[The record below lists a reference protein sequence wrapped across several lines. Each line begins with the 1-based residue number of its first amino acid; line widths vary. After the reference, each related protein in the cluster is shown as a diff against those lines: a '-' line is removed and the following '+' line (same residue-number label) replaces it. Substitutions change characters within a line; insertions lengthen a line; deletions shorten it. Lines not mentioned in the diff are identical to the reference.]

1 MPHPYINTSDE
12 KIPRRHRGARALPK
26 FGPRRHSLIPITTTP
41 GVHTNQQPFATRK
54 PARTDISGECAMP
67 ATSHA
72 SALLIVAMTSV
83 VMASVALTPMTA
95 RAENIDQD
103 KDKSG
108 PKLFAATCAEC
119 HRSARGLAKGRLS
132 IMLQYYLKQHYTSS
146 SATAQTLTAYLQS
159 VDTPPRSKPQPGKS
173 SASAATASAPRPPAT
188 QSAATTTGLSVPR
201 PPALVPG
208 R

>member
-1 MPHPYINTSDE
+1 
-12 KIPRRHRGARALPK
+12 
-26 FGPRRHSLIPITTTP
+26 
-41 GVHTNQQPFATRK
+41 
-54 PARTDISGECAMP
+54 MP
-67 ATSHA
+67 AISHVF
-72 SALLIVAMTSV
+72 ALLVIVMKSI
-83 VMASVALTPMTA
+83 VMMPTNA

-132 IMLQYYLKQHYTSS
+132 IMLWYYLQQHYTSS

-159 VDTPPRSKPQPGKS
+159 VDTPPRSKPQPGK
-173 SASAATASAPRPPAT
+173 PPAT
-188 QSAATTTGLSVPR
+188 KSASTTATTTGLSVPR
-201 PPALVPG
+201 PPAPVTG

>member
-1 MPHPYINTSDE
+1 
-12 KIPRRHRGARALPK
+12 
-26 FGPRRHSLIPITTTP
+26 
-41 GVHTNQQPFATRK
+41 
-54 PARTDISGECAMP
+54 MP
-67 ATSHA
+67 AISHA
-72 SALLIVAMTSV
+72 FALLIVAMTSV
-83 VMASVALTPMTA
+83 AMTSVVMTSVALTPTTA

-108 PKLFAATCAEC
+108 PKLFAASCADC

-132 IMLQYYLKQHYTSS
+132 IMLSYYLQQHYTSS

-173 SASAATASAPRPPAT
+173 QPPAT
-188 QSAATTTGLSVPR
+188 RSTATATAATNGLSVPR